1 MAKKMK
7 IGWNL
12 GNTLD
17 AHSSSGKKNEG
28 LASEISWL
36 PDYDG
41 DGSRTDNYTTQAN
54 IEGIKAAGFTTI
66 RIPISWHNH
75 ITDSS
80 YTIDSSWMTRV
91 KQIVDWA
98 YNEGLYV
105 IINVH
110 HDNFATKDMPN
121 YYGYCLDEK
130 YKSVSEDYLAAVWK
144 QIATTFNNS
153 YDEHLVFEV
162 LNEPRCV
169 GESCEWWVGTSTS
182 PTATEANAI
191 ITEYEKTCIDAI
203 RATEGNN
210 ADRFI
215 MVPAYAGSS
224 SFLGSYT
231 LLTDTATDKLILSF
245 HAYSPYNF
253 AMYADATHEDTT
265 FDSEDK
271 TSIDSMF
278 KSVYDQFSS
287 IGIVIGETSASNKD
301 NLSERVKWTTYYFD
315 KAHDYNMVPVLWDN
329 GAYTSNTTSGEQ
341 HGYYDR
347 SDSSWYFPSM
357 IKAAMTAV
365 GVNTSSCSINISTHS
380 PE

>member
-1 MAKKMK
+1 MKIKSFSKQFVCVLSSLLLAAALLCFIGCPSDNSTNTGSGETTDNADSGTTTITAGSSKAMAQNMK

-12 GNTLD
+12 GNTFD

-41 DGSRTDNYTTQAN
+41 DGDKTDNYTTKAN

-80 YTIDSSWMTRV
+80 YTIDSSWMARV

-98 YNEGLYV
+98 YNAELYV

-110 HDNFATKDMPN
+110 HDNFSTSNMSN
-121 YYGYCLDEK
+121 YYGYCINSS
-130 YKSVSEDYLAAVWK
+130 YKTDSNAYLKAVWK

-169 GESCEWWVGTSTS
+169 GESCEWWVGSSTT

-191 ITEYEKTCIDAI
+191 ITEYEQTCLDAI
-203 RATEGNN
+203 RATGGNN
-210 ADRFI
+210 AERFI
-215 MVPAYAGSS
+215 MVP
-224 SFLGSYT
+224 
-231 LLTDTATDKLILSF
+231 
-245 HAYSPYNF
+245 
-253 AMYADATHEDTT
+253 
-265 FDSEDK
+265 
-271 TSIDSMF
+271 
-278 KSVYDQFSS
+278 
-287 IGIVIGETSASNKD
+287 
-301 NLSERVKWTTYYFD
+301 
-315 KAHDYNMVPVLWDN
+315 
-329 GAYTSNTTSGEQ
+329 
-341 HGYYDR
+341 
-347 SDSSWYFPSM
+347 
-357 IKAAMTAV
+357 
-365 GVNTSSCSINISTHS
+365 
-380 PE
+380 